1 MLVLVNADNVSGE
14 GLPYLIDGLME
25 RGAASVHAVPAIT
38 KKGRSEFLFFIDAPR
53 SCLEE
58 LRAFLGLE
66 LDTLGMRIIEP
77 EHLPFNPIHQQ
88 TVRLFAEKSPDKN
101 VDVRVKKV
109 GEEDKP
115 LSCKAEYD
123 DLQEALRVFGVS
135 FSLSF
140 KTVKSAVEL
149 AATTGDEIHV
159 CDMVFSPLKEERFI
173 RRMRSVKE

>member
-1 MLVLVNADNVSGE
+1 
-14 GLPYLIDGLME
+14 
-25 RGAASVHAVPAIT
+25 
-38 KKGRSEFLFFIDAPR
+38 
-53 SCLEE
+53 
-58 LRAFLGLE
+58 
-66 LDTLGMRIIEP
+66 MRIIEP

-123 DLQEALRVFGVS
+123 DLQEALRVFGAS

-159 CDMVFSPLKEERFI
+159 CDMVFSPLKEE
-173 RRMRSVKE
+173 